1 MPPVAHGAQYIY
13 MDKSLLQQVQLGH
26 HNEMSLVGD
35 AGKHPSYSFS
45 DSPPGM
51 VASVTPQ
58 YLERTQKPEFL
69 PGENHVAKLISAWIY
84 MLAFGQLTEFQTL
97 VSLHQ
102 ATALMLEARV
112 NE

>member
-1 MPPVAHGAQYIY
+1 MQHFTIRRPYLPYIQISWSLHANPNYPYVGLCDLTPSPKGLCFLQSPEQSPSVALHY
-13 MDKSLLQQVQLGH
+13 LGVYTCIL
-26 HNEMSLVGD
+26 S
-35 AGKHPSYSFS
+35 A
-45 DSPPGM
+45 
-51 VASVTPQ
+51 
-58 YLERTQKPEFL
+58 
-69 PGENHVAKLISAWIY
+69 AWIY

>member
-1 MPPVAHGAQYIY
+1 MPPVAQGAQYIY

-69 PGENHVAKLISAWIY
+69 PGENHVAKLISALRGIAEERRGFRSGTRGPQASSTH
-84 MLAFGQLTEFQTL
+84 MQS
-97 VSLHQ
+97 VS
-102 ATALMLEARV
+102 TYK
-112 NE
+112 